1 LCKELYNNHFS
12 FSKLEST
19 HRISRRINKKD
30 LGQSRYMRFPL
41 CQVIY
46 DTSRDGVGGW
56 PVGAMPPS
64 SFEKKIN
71 KYSLIF
77 QSIWPLPIKI
87 FGSTR

>member
-1 LCKELYNNHFS
+1 
-12 FSKLEST
+12 
-19 HRISRRINKKD
+19 
-30 LGQSRYMRFPL
+30 MRFPL

-46 DTSRDGVGGW
+46 DTSRDGVGEW